1 MKFFIC
7 EECGCENETR
17 RQIEEHMES
26 NHQPRQNY
34 ANHKCDLC
42 SYVAI
47 HHKDLNRHMR
57 TMHESFQIPRTFF
70 STRNQRN
77 FQQDNEARQEPRRTQ
92 FKSGLPN
99 SSAGN
104 FGNLSTTSKYPH
116 STDQL
121 PFPCTKCDDSFKH
134 RDELD
139 LHMEFFHTA
148 MQRLAR
154 ALVTYNIEGYK
165 RNKFYLTTLLKK
177 YDILFLFLQEHWLSH
192 HEAHQTLKR
201 DFPKLNFVTTS
212 SDMFIDAEDLALRSG
227 PTWHGAAIEC
237 YISKLPIVSDRFCG
251 VLYHNDI
258 TDISLLSYS
267 VYLPTSGQ
275 DEYFLEVI
283 DALHKDITCHFKE
296 KFAII
301 IGADT
306 NQSLKSTPRRTEAMK

>member
-1 MKFFIC
+1 MNQRDMNSHNIEMHGNPEQSNRNIDGKVYTCEDCDYETGSRPNIQKHKEDCHRNTHTKQTKPTGIFIC
-7 EECGCENETR
+7 EECGCEKETR

-47 HHKDLNRHMR
+47 HPRDLNRHMR

-104 FGNLSTTSKYPH
+104 FGNSSTTSKYPH

-139 LHMEFFHTA
+139 LHIEFFHTA
-148 MQRLAR
+148 KQ
-154 ALVTYNIEGYK
+154 
-165 RNKFYLTTLLKK
+165 
-177 YDILFLFLQEHWLSH
+177 
-192 HEAHQTLKR
+192 
-201 DFPKLNFVTTS
+201 
-212 SDMFIDAEDLALRSG
+212 
-227 PTWHGAAIEC
+227 
-237 YISKLPIVSDRFCG
+237 
-251 VLYHNDI
+251 
-258 TDISLLSYS
+258 
-267 VYLPTSGQ
+267 
-275 DEYFLEVI
+275 
-283 DALHKDITCHFKE
+283 
-296 KFAII
+296 
-301 IGADT
+301 
-306 NQSLKSTPRRTEAMK
+306 

>member
-1 MKFFIC
+1 M
-7 EECGCENETR
+7 
-17 RQIEEHMES
+17 
-26 NHQPRQNY
+26 
-34 ANHKCDLC
+34 
-42 SYVAI
+42 
-47 HHKDLNRHMR
+47 
-57 TMHESFQIPRTFF
+57 
-70 STRNQRN
+70 
-77 FQQDNEARQEPRRTQ
+77 
-92 FKSGLPN
+92 
-99 SSAGN
+99 
-104 FGNLSTTSKYPH
+104 
-116 STDQL
+116 
-121 PFPCTKCDDSFKH
+121 
-134 RDELD
+134 
-139 LHMEFFHTA
+139 
-148 MQRLAR
+148 
-154 ALVTYNIEGYK
+154 
-165 RNKFYLTTLLKK
+165 
-177 YDILFLFLQEHWLSH
+177 FLFLQEHWLSH

-227 PTWHGAAIEC
+227 PTWHGAAIGWPIEVNC

-306 NQSLKSTPRRTEAMK
+306 NQSLKSTPRRTEAMKWFLTELSLKPILTNNEPTFHHNNLTSESQIDNIFYFIPNQMLVKMKMKDHLCQKHESQNLSCHDVITAEIDLVNKVAAKNEPDYSTTYKEFRVKKPKWNISGAESYQKQTARILTELLDRFKKLENIPVLTEMFSRMLVLSAEQNFETSNPTPNRVKQK